1 MMDLMTFFRQEKAVL
16 FDGAMGTQ
24 LARYGLELS
33 GGLNNL
39 THPETVLKVHRDY
52 VQSGAQVLIANT
64 FTMNPIYMKTH
75 DLDIDFKKVNR
86 TGVQLAKQAAGD
98 RLFVLGDMGPTGQLM
113 EPLGQF
119 TEQEMIDNYRA
130 QAEVLAEAGADGFII
145 ETMMELK
152 EALCALQACKE
163 VSPLPVIVSFTLST
177 KSGGGRT
184 IMGQSLAQCAAA
196 VADQGGDVIGTNCG
210 DLEPEEIAG
219 IIGALRE
226 KTLLPILAQPNA
238 GKPKLVK
245 GQTVYQMAPEVFA
258 QGVLKCFQAGAS
270 LVGGCCGT
278 TPEHIAAVAQGLKVN
293 R

>member
-1 MMDLMTFFRQEKAVL
+1 MTFFRQEKAVL